1 MEVCLG
7 HTTSVRQ
14 KTRSGEVAN
23 SATAE
28 VNEVWPGG
36 IHGDGVAQQP
46 RVVLGL
52 IVELCLVIHDPQ
64 HHSSWKLARWYVRTG
79 RLG

>member
-1 MEVCLG
+1 MSWTYDV
-7 HTTSVRQ
+7 
-14 KTRSGEVAN
+14 GE
-23 SATAE
+23 AE
-28 VNEVWPGG
+28 DEVWRGCKQRNGRSQRGMAWG

-52 IVELCLVIHDPQ
+52 VVELCLVIHDPQ

>member
-28 VNEVWPGG
+28 VSEVWPGESMVMVWPNS
-36 IHGDGVAQQP
+36 HGLSWAW
-46 RVVLGL
+46 L
-52 IVELCLVIHDPQ
+52 
-64 HHSSWKLARWYVRTG
+64 SSFVS
-79 RLG
+79 